1 MSRTRAK
8 LKQADDAYAK
18 GDFPTAKAAAETA
31 LTDES
36 LSKEDADTAR
46 QILKAIDFDPI
57 AAVGFG
63 ITLFLLIFLG
73 IKFLM

>member
-1 MSRTRAK
+1 MSHTHAR
-8 LKQADDAYAK
+8 LKEADDAYAR
-18 GDFPTAKAAAETA
+18 GDFPTAREAARTVLAA
-31 LTDES
+31 KS

-46 QILKAIDFDPI
+46 QIIKAIDFDPI